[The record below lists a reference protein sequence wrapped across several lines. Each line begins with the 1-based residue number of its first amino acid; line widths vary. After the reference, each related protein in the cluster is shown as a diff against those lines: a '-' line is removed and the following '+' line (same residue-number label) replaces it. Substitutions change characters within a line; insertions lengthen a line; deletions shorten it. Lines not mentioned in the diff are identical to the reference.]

1 MRTLQSGASWIC
13 KGQSNSCQVV
23 EDVVLQK
30 VLALNLKDGPSQDAM
45 VIEIENKVYF
55 VLQQQQQQQQQRAFT
70 EGPIYPQ
77 TCLNFF

>member
-30 VLALNLKDGPSQDAM
+30 VLAPMDQATMQWLLK
-45 VIEIENKVYF
+45 
-55 VLQQQQQQQQQRAFT
+55 
-70 EGPIYPQ
+70 
-77 TCLNFF
+77 

>member
-30 VLALNLKDGPSQDAM
+30 GLALNLKDGPSHDAM

-55 VLQQQQQQQQQRAFT
+55 VLQQQQQRAFT